1 MTFDVSAELKAQI
14 AKEDDTHRRNMLMLL
29 LGVLEANIAG
39 MDRLSKKI
47 DDLRGDEQALRT
59 AVLNGHEATHHA
71 HHDWIAERM
80 AGNCRE
86 ACDWAEKK
94 RLEEIDEAKQ
104 AKETTKAD
112 KRAVRDAAIRQ
123 VITIFV
129 SITLGGVMALLALNG
144 LSVTLK

>member
-71 HHDWIAERM
+71 HHDWIEERM
-80 AGNCRE
+80 QQNCHE
-86 ACDWAEKK
+86 ACAWAEKK
-94 RLEEIDEAKQ
+94 RLEEVEADKT
-104 AKETTKAD
+104 AKETVIAD
-112 KRAVRDAAIRQ
+112 RRTMRNSVIQQAV
-123 VITIFV
+123 TIFL
-129 SITLGGVMALLALNG
+129 SLCMGGASAVIALNHWF
-144 LSVTLK
+144 K